1 MIVNLNFNLEAWVKS
16 LNIEAAS
23 EEDAIKKLMD
33 MTLAE
38 ILEEGAVVDSA
49 MKFTEIE
56 TEVSEHDLVVSV
68 SDITYDLDPEIMDV
82 SVIEY
87 LKGFLPTAR
96 NFTLT
101 GITGDDDIEDSIRDE
116 IYGETGYDAVSFNY
130 EILEKK

>member
-23 EEDAIKKLMD
+23 EEDAIKKLMG

-87 LKGFLPTAR
+87 LKGFLPTTR
-96 NFTLT
+96 NFTLN

-116 IYGETGYDAVSFNY
+116 IYGETGYDAASFNY